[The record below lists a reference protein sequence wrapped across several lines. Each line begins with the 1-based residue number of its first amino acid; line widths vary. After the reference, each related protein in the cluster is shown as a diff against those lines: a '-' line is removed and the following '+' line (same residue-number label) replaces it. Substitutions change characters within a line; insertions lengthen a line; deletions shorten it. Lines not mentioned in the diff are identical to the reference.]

1 MDEATTKEKNLFRI
15 QKLGKIMFVLTLL
28 SGLGMV
34 AYGMFSGIVLYS
46 SYGTNIAI
54 TSPMFLAA
62 YLVSKAK
69 LKKLGIN

>member
-15 QKLGKIMFVLTLL
+15 QKLGKIMFVLTLFT
-28 SGLGMV
+28 GLGMV
-34 AYGMFSGIVLYS
+34 VYGMVSGVVLYS
-46 SYGTNIAI
+46 SYGVNIAI
-54 TSPMFLAA
+54 TCPMFLAA